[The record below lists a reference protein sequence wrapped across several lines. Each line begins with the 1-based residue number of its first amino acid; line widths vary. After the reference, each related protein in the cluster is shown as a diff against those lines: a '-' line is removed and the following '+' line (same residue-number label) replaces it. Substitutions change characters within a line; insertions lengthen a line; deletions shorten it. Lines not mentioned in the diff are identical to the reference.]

1 MSVDELSIWIEDN
14 ARSGTLWYLKR
25 LSGNDTL
32 ANQSHQAGPYVPKRV
47 LFDAIPEL
55 DRPDDLNPD
64 HWLTFQLASHHDE
77 RNVRAIWYNNS
88 LHGGTR
94 NEVRLTNFGGAGSAI
109 LDPEN
114 TGAIAI
120 FVFHPA
126 AGETASRI
134 AAWVSRSA
142 DEEDLVTSMFGDI
155 EPQQSVLWSPDGSV
169 ATEAPALADGALP
182 EDAIPDAW
190 LEDFP
195 KAAEIVAR
203 TIEIGPFNELGPDER
218 LLRRRDL
225 EFRLFRRLEEL
236 TEMARI
242 KAGFDTIDG
251 FIKVAQTI
259 LQRRKARSGRSLEL
273 HLKAIFIEE
282 GLTEGEQFEHDPTI
296 EGGKKPDFLFPTAAH
311 YENSDEPD
319 ERLSMLAVK
328 TTCRDRWRQILNEA
342 DLIPEK
348 HLFTL
353 QEGVSE
359 TQFAEMTNAGVK
371 LVLPAPL
378 HGKFAATISP
388 QLMSLQDFIET
399 RRG

>member
-1 MSVDELSIWIEDN
+1 MSVDDLSIWIEDN

-32 ANQSHQAGPYVPKRV
+32 ANGTHQAGPYVPKRV

-55 DRPDDLNPD
+55 DRPEALNPD
-64 HWLTFQLASHHDE
+64 HWLNFQLASHDDE
-77 RNVRAIWYNNS
+77 RDVRAVWYNNS

-94 NEVRLTNFGGAGSAI
+94 NEARLTNFGGAGSAI

-114 TGAIAI
+114 TGAIAV

-134 AAWVSRSA
+134 AGWVTRSA
-142 DEEDLVTSMFGDI
+142 DEEDLIISSFGEV

-169 ATEAPALADGALP
+169 RTEAPAVADGALP
-182 EDAIPDAW
+182 DDAIPASW

-203 TIEIGPFNELGPDER
+203 TIELGAFSDLGPDER

-225 EFRLFRRLEEL
+225 EFKLFRRLEEL

-242 KAGFDTIDG
+242 KAGFDTIDS

-273 HLKAIFIEE
+273 HLKAIFLEE
-282 GLTEGEQFEHDPTI
+282 GLTEDEHFEHGATI

-311 YENSDEPD
+311 YENEDTPD
-319 ERLSMLAVK
+319 ANLSMLAVK

-342 DLIPEK
+342 DRIPEK

-359 TQFAEMTNAGVK
+359 TQFAEMTTAGVK
-371 LVLPAPL
+371 LVLPTPL
-378 HGKFAATISP
+378 HDKFAASIAP
-388 QLMSLQDFIET
+388 QLMSLQEFIEQ
-399 RRG
+399 RSS